1 MLCYTHKDW
10 GRLSSMAGVKDL
22 FWWWER
28 SSFLCILICWVII
41 PAVNSTT
48 LLADAV
54 TSKQPRLSVR
64 IRSSKL
70 LICVV
75 QGWPHFL
82 SSAYRRNASLAA
94 GFLVRQHKL
103 DELFLH
109 PAHSWTGPLLWMY
122 WHSMIFCSRLQ
133 LKLDTGQIKNAK
145 NAVNQTASLQRCS
158 GQVLWKQTEHFSIET
173 SS

>member
-1 MLCYTHKDW
+1 MVIVLELHTETQKTENDLRIIEGRSVWNTTILAHVEPDCEDW

-41 PAVNSTT
+41 PAVNCTT

-54 TSKQPRLSVR
+54 TSKQPKVGIS
-64 IRSSKL
+64 SSKL

-82 SSAYRRNASLAA
+82 SS

-103 DELFLH
+103 DKLSLH
-109 PAHSWTGPLLWMY
+109 PAHSWTGL
-122 WHSMIFCSRLQ
+122 
-133 LKLDTGQIKNAK
+133 
-145 NAVNQTASLQRCS
+145 CS
-158 GQVLWKQTEHFSIET
+158 GCTGTEWFSAADYNLN
-173 SS
+173 

>member
-10 GRLSSMAGVKDL
+10 GRLSSVAGVKDL

-48 LLADAV
+48 LLGDAV

-64 IRSSKL
+64 ISSSKL

-145 NAVNQTASLQRCS
+145 NAVNQVFKGARDRCCKS
-158 GQVLWKQTEHFSIET
+158 KQSTFQ
-173 SS
+173 